1 MLTLM
6 AIGPALLAS
15 VALENR
21 VSPKVRH
28 ATPVTCT
35 HVISMD
41 EKQQV
46 IHEAHL
52 ADGSRYGIRARS
64 SDGPLPASVTE
75 ELDVLLPGVRDETVV
90 SEHYPAPVARRRVHL
105 PWWRGARCRP
115 RSSVRARRY

>member
-1 MLTLM
+1 M

-75 ELDVLLPGVRDETVV
+75 ELDVLLPGVRNETVV

-105 PWWRGARCRP
+105 PRKRGT
-115 RSSVRARRY
+115 